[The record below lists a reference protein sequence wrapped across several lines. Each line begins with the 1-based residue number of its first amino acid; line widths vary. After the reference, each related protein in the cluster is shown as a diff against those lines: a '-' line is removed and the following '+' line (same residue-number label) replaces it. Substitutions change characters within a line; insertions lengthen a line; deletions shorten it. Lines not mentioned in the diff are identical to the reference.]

1 MPMRRGADA
10 VTTVFY
16 RAERETAW
24 TRSIGAA
31 VRVLIVED
39 EPKLAGLL
47 TRGLTDEGYAVDAT
61 PSGAE
66 AIWFATEYE
75 YDAILLDLGLV
86 DMDGTDVCRE
96 LRASERWAPIIVV
109 TARDDVRDRVAL
121 LDLGADDYLTKP
133 IVFDELV
140 ARIRAVVR
148 RGRPPRPSVLTAG
161 DLTLDPATKLV
172 NRGDVAVALTAKEF
186 GLLNYLMV
194 HPDRALTRAEL
205 VEHVWDFAFA
215 GDPRIIDVYV
225 RYLRRKIDEPFG
237 TDTIE
242 TVRGAGY
249 RIRRPL

>member
-1 MPMRRGADA
+1 
-10 VTTVFY
+10 
-16 RAERETAW
+16 
-24 TRSIGAA
+24 

-47 TRGLTDEGYAVDAT
+47 ARGLTDEGYAVDAT

-75 YDAILLDLGLV
+75 YDAVLLDLGVV
-86 DMDGTDVCRE
+86 DMDGADVCRE

-148 RGRPPRPSVLTAG
+148 RGRPPRPSVLAVG

-172 NRGDVAVALTAKEF
+172 TRGQASISLTAKEF
-186 GLLNYLMV
+186 GLLNYLMG
-194 HPDRALTRAEL
+194 HPDRVLTRSEL

-249 RIRRPL
+249 RIRAAR